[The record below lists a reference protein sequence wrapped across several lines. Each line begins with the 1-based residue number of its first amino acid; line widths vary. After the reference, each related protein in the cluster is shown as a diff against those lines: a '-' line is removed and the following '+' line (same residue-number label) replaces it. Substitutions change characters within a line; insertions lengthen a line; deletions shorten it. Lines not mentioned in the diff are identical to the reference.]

1 MTAVPSYFTDFLSN
15 IRLTPEQ
22 RDSCEEKWHDLRD
35 LLYFITL
42 IIAWLAATAVVV
54 DLKKAA

>member
-22 RDSCEEKWHDLRD
+22 RDACETKWH
-35 LLYFITL
+35 
-42 IIAWLAATAVVV
+42 
-54 DLKKAA
+54 